1 MAAHAA
7 DSSSL
12 STGSCAHETLSAQ
25 KKKILSSD
33 HELRMPE
40 AMR

>member
-12 STGSCAHETLSAQ
+12 STGSCAHETPSAQ